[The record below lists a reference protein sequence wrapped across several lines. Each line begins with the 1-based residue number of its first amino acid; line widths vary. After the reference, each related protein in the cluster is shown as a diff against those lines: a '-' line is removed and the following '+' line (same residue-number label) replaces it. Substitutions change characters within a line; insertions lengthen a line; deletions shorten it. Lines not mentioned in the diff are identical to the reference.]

1 MRRLV
6 ILGSTGSVG
15 TQALDVVRALP
26 DRLRVVGL
34 ASAGNNLDLLE
45 RQVREFWPAAVAV
58 VDPGKAFE
66 LRRRLAG
73 EPVLVFGGEDA
84 MVRLAAWEE
93 ADLVLTAV
101 AGSAGLAPT
110 LAAIRAN
117 KEIALANKETL
128 VAAGA
133 LVTGEAAAHGVKLLP
148 VDSEHSALF
157 QCLQGTQPGS
167 VKKLILTASGGPFR
181 GWTWEQLAKVT
192 PAQALKHPRWNMG
205 RKISIDSATLM
216 NKGLEI
222 IEAHWLF
229 GTPVENIEVVVHPQ
243 STVHSALEFHDGSVL
258 AQLGPTDMRLPI
270 QYALTYPDRPANNF
284 QRLDLIALGSLTFE
298 PPDPGAFPCLNYATE
313 AVTIGGTMPAV
324 VNAANEVAVEAFLDG
339 DLDFLGIPRTIERIM
354 ARHDPVPAASL
365 ASVLKADA
373 WARALAHELLGR

>member
-1 MRRLV
+1 M
-6 ILGSTGSVG
+6 
-15 TQALDVVRALP
+15 DVVRALP